1 MRPPLSEHGM
11 TINSE
16 RPAIDADRPFMPS
29 LLSRR
34 GLLVAGATTLAVPS
48 WARGIVSGEEMAA
61 IVDPDAALHTVHA
74 GGRWV
79 EGPAWDRRRG
89 ALVFSDVKRNAMLRI
104 ESGGRPAVWRDP
116 SNNANGN
123 AFDRE
128 GRLVTCEHLTR
139 RVVRQE
145 ADGRM
150 TVLAD
155 RFEGRA
161 LNSPNDAIV
170 AADGAIWFTDPV
182 FGITVPDEG
191 LRAEPEQRGRFV
203 FRIDPSGTL
212 AVASDG
218 FDQPNGLVFS
228 PDGRTLYVSETGAAL
243 NPEGPREIHAFDV
256 IDGRRLAR
264 QRVFARLDQGI
275 ADGLTVDHDGRLY
288 AATAQGAAV
297 WTPGGERLG
306 TIATPATCGNL
317 AFGGADGRRLFLC
330 ATDMVHAIDLKTKG
344 WR

>member
-1 MRPPLSEHGM
+1 MA
-11 TINSE
+11 SE
-16 RPAIDADRPFMPS
+16 RVPV
-29 LLSRR
+29 SRR
-34 GLLVAGATTLAVPS
+34 TMMGGLLATSLVQPLRAAEGPGTAI
-48 WARGIVSGEEMAA
+48 RGDAMAA
-61 IVDPDAALHTVHA
+61 IVASDATLETVHT
-74 GGRWV
+74 GGRWL

-89 ALVFSDVKRNAMLRI
+89 ALVFSDVKRNMILRLERGI
-104 ESGGRPAVWRDP
+104 SRPVPWRDP

-155 RFEGRA
+155 RFEGRR
-161 LNSPNDAIV
+161 LNSPNDVVV
-170 AADGAIWFTDPV
+170 ADDGAIWFTDPV

-191 LRAEPEQRGRFV
+191 QRAEPEQRGRFV
-203 FRIDPSGTL
+203 YRIDPGGTL
-212 AVASDG
+212 ALAADG

-264 QRVFARLDQGI
+264 RRVFARLESGL
-275 ADGLTVDHDGRLY
+275 ADGLTVDADGRLY
-288 AATAQGAAV
+288 AATEGGGTV
-297 WTPGGERLG
+297 WTAAGERLG
-306 TIATPATCGNL
+306 TIPTPATCGNL
-317 AFGGADGRRLFLC
+317 TFGGADGRRLFLC
-330 ATDMVHAIDLKTKG
+330 ATDTLHAIDLKTKG